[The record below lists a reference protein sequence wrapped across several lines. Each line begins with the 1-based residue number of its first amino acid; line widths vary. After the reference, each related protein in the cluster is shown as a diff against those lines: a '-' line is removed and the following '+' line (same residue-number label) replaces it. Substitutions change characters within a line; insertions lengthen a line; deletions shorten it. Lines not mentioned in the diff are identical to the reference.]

1 MKKLSFLLVLLISQ
15 SVFGFDARELYN
27 QKYATS
33 DTGVYEDSGYL
44 FFVVKQPCLTTK
56 KYSGTDESDAAELTF
71 YGLLASEIKQRSVS
85 FDPSS
90 ISFDGQLRQDIFD
103 HVSNKYNAN
112 NLISHQLLFDRDNK
126 SCTREY
132 VQIAQAIQFEKNKI
146 SIPGIDVNNAKSELF
161 STALKDQD
169 NARLDAYSQS
179 LGLQTLALIYR
190 EIESDSVYPFG
201 LQFHNDTGKYERFCN
216 ENQYCKS
223 ALNINSPH
231 DFNGVL
237 AKVIDAKG
245 IINITSLTNNI
256 ALSNEYYLKAKAN
269 FDHGQNPEQI
279 ISDLTLAINAQPNN
293 VEAWKMLTTIYRA
306 TNKERLALYSSNQY
320 IIQNPTAIESW
331 VYLMK
336 SLSAIDKDEADALHS
351 LLVLITKNVE
361 ISAWAQKQLKVYL

>member
-1 MKKLSFLLVLLISQ
+1 MRTLSVLLALLISQ
-15 SVFGFDARELYN
+15 SAFGFDARELYN
-27 QKYATS
+27 QKYARS

-71 YGLLASEIKQRSVS
+71 YGLLADEIKQRSVS
-85 FDPSS
+85 FDPNS
-90 ISFDGQLRQDIFD
+90 ILFDGKLRQDIFE
-103 HVSNKYNAN
+103 HVSEQYNAK
-112 NLISHQLLFDRDNK
+112 NLVSHQLLFDRDNK

-132 VQIAQAIQFEKNKI
+132 VQVAEAIQFEKNKI
-146 SIPGIDVNNAKSELF
+146 NIPLVDINKAQRALF
-161 STALKDQD
+161 ISALKNED
-169 NARLDAYSQS
+169 NVRLYGYFQS
-179 LGLQTLALIYR
+179 LGLTQLELIYR
-190 EIESDSVYPFG
+190 EVESDAVYPFG
-201 LQFHNDTGKYERFCN
+201 LQFNHDVSKYDDFCN

-223 ALNINSPH
+223 VLNINSQY

-256 ALSNEYYLKAKAN
+256 ALSNEYYIKAKAN
-269 FDHGQNPEQI
+269 FEHGQNPLQI
-279 ISDLTLAINAQPNN
+279 ISDLTLAINAQPDNI
-293 VEAWKMLTTIYRA
+293 EAWKMLASIYRA
-306 TNKERLALYSSNQY
+306 TNEYQLALYSSNQY
-320 IIQNPTAIESW
+320 IIQNPTSIETW

-336 SLSAIDKDEADALHS
+336 SLSAIDKNEADAIHS

>member
-1 MKKLSFLLVLLISQ
+1 MKKLSFLLALLISQ

-27 QKYATS
+27 QKYATV

-44 FFVVKQPCLTTK
+44 FFVVKQQCLTTK

-90 ISFDGQLRQDIFD
+90 ISFDGQLRQDIYD
-103 HVSNKYNAN
+103 HVSNKYNAK

-132 VQIAQAIQFEKNKI
+132 VQIAEAIQFEKNKI
-146 SIPGIDVNNAKSELF
+146 TIPAIDINNAQSELF

-169 NARLDAYSQS
+169 NARIHAYFQS
-179 LGLQTLALIYR
+179 LGLQRLALIYR

-201 LQFHNDTGKYERFCN
+201 LQFHSDASTYEKFCN

-223 ALNINSPH
+223 ALKINSPH

-256 ALSNEYYLKAKAN
+256 ALSNEYYIKAKAN
-269 FDHGQNPEQI
+269 FDHGQSPHKI
-279 ISDLTLAINAQPNN
+279 ISDLTLAINAQSKNA
-293 VEAWKMLTTIYRA
+293 EAWKMLSTIFRA
-306 TNKERLALYSSNQY
+306 TNKEQLALYASNQY
-320 IIQNPTAIESW
+320 IIQTPASVEAW

-336 SLSAIDKDEADALHS
+336 SLSALDKDEADSLHS
-351 LLVLITKNVE
+351 LLVLITSHVE
-361 ISAWAQKQLKVYL
+361 LSAWAQKQIKEYR